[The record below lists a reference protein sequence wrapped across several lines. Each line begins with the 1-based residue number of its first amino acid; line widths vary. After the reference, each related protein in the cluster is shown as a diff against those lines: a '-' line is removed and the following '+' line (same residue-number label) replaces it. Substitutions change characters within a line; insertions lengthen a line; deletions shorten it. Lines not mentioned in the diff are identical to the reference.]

1 MESNTT
7 KIALITGGLGG
18 IGLTLTKALSE
29 AGYQVVAGC
38 RPNSSNAEKHAG
50 ELAQSHPSVKVLPF
64 EISNF
69 DECQRVV
76 LDIEETMGP
85 ISVLVNNAGITWDG
99 QLKKMSAEQW
109 HSVINTNLDSVFNL
123 SRAVIPSMIDR
134 GYGRIISISSI
145 NGEKGQFGQA
155 NYAAAKAGMY
165 GFTKSLAQEV
175 ASKGITVNTI
185 SPGYIETDMIRAIK
199 EEIRESIRQQI
210 PVKRF
215 GQPEEIAR
223 AVLFLA
229 DENAGFITGSNLSIN
244 GGQYM

>member
-1 MESNTT
+1 MER
-7 KIALITGGLGG
+7 KVALITGGLGG
-18 IGLTLTKALSE
+18 IGLTLTKSLAE

-38 RPNSSNAEKHAG
+38 QPNSSNAQRHAG
-50 ELAQSHPSVKVLPF
+50 ELAESHPTVKVLPF
-64 EISNF
+64 NVSDF

-76 LDIEETMGP
+76 LDIEETVGP

-99 QLKKMSAEQW
+99 QLKKMASEQW
-109 HSVINTNLDSVFNL
+109 RKVMETNLDSVFNL
-123 SRAVIPSMIDR
+123 SRAVIPGMIER
-134 GYGRIISISSI
+134 GYGRVISISSI
-145 NGEKGQFGQA
+145 NGEKGQFGQT

-175 ASKGITVNTI
+175 AAKGVTVNTI

-199 EEIRESIRQQI
+199 EEIREGIRQQI

-229 DENAGFITGSNLSIN
+229 DEQSGFITGSNLSIN